1 MKIVALVGLVV
12 IMGLAVGSMMMGR
25 SQPQVSA
32 APAAPLK
39 HFHRKVV
46 APAVKTLATKN
57 AAPAKTKAVAPAPA
71 KPKAQ
76 PKLVSVPAVTN
87 GMPTPLYELLHGHQ
101 VVVIALWDPEVPS
114 DRYSFLEAQ
123 AGARAANAGFLGV
136 SILDERIAGPLTAM
150 VGNGTVLQSPGILI
164 FKRPA
169 MLMNKIDGFSDRDAI
184 AEAIANAMIADAP
197 MQGVAPLTAVAAP
210 ATSVPA
216 VAAP

>member
-1 MKIVALVGLVV
+1 MKIVALVGVVV
-12 IMGLAVGSMMMGR
+12 IMALGVGSMMMSR

-39 HFHRKVV
+39 HVHRKAV
-46 APAVKTLATKN
+46 APAVKAPAAKH
-57 AAPAKTKAVAPAPA
+57 AAPTKSKAVVPAPA

-76 PKLVSVPAVTN
+76 PKLVSAPAVTN

-101 VVVIALWDPEVPS
+101 IVVIALWDPEVPS

-123 AGARAANAGFLGV
+123 AGAKAANAGFLGV
-136 SILDERIAGPLTAM
+136 SILDERIAGPLTEM
-150 VGNGTVLQSPGILI
+150 VGHGTVLQSPGILI

-197 MQGVAPLTAVAAP
+197 MQGIAPLTAVAAP
-210 ATSVPA
+210 TTPVPA